1 MPLSVTCNCA
11 LCTIEAQLLSELSG
25 TEPGMFREFLSASP
39 TLRQHSSVASLLSQL
54 KNSSVAANS
63 DELLRDL
70 VAIRQ
75 LHPAFVENLLVLAF
89 LPVLHGTTRRA
100 VRQQP
105 GLSPE
110 DIAQQAL
117 SVLLEYLHS
126 GEFRMRQSHFAF
138 AISRAVKRQ
147 LFAWVRRESAKTR
160 FLNHDNGAAVG
171 ELAAPEAFERY
182 ALLGHFLHR
191 CVTNGL
197 LTDAEL
203 DLLTELKLNGA
214 SREEIAGC
222 NGTSSNA
229 IRQRLKRLIAKL
241 RRLAKERVAD
251 R

>member
-11 LCTIEAQLLSELSG
+11 LCTIEAQLLSELYG
-25 TEPGMFREFLSASP
+25 TEPGTFREFLSASP
-39 TLRQHSSVASLLSQL
+39 ALRQHATVASLLSHL

-70 VAIRQ
+70 FAIRQ
-75 LHPAFVENLLVLAF
+75 RHPAFVENLLVLAF
-89 LPVLHGTTRRA
+89 LPVLHGTTRRV

-117 SVLLEYLHS
+117 SVLLQYLHS
-126 GEFRMRQSHFAF
+126 REFHMRQSHFAF
-138 AISRAVKRQ
+138 AISRTVKRQ
-147 LFAWVRRESAKTR
+147 LFEWVRRESGKIR
-160 FLNHDNGAAVG
+160 FLNHDNGTALG
-171 ELAAPEAFERY
+171 ELAAEEAFERC
-182 ALLGHFLHR
+182 ALLCHFLHR

-197 LTDAEL
+197 LTDSEL
-203 DLLTELKLNGA
+203 DLLTALKLNGA
-214 SREEIAGC
+214 SGEEIAGC

-229 IRQRLKRLIAKL
+229 IRQRLKRLLAKL
-241 RRLAKERVAD
+241 RRLAKERVSD

>member
-11 LCTIEAQLLSELSG
+11 LCTIEAQLLSELSS
-25 TEPGMFREFLSASP
+25 TEPGTFREFLSASP
-39 TLRQHSSVASLLSQL
+39 ALCRHSSVASLLAHL

-70 VAIRQ
+70 FAIRQ

-89 LPVLHGTTRRA
+89 LPVLHGTTRRV

-105 GLSPE
+105 GLLPE

-126 GEFRMRQSHFAF
+126 NDFRMRKSHFAF

-147 LFAWVRRESAKTR
+147 LFEWVRRESAKTR
-160 FLNHDNGAAVG
+160 FLHHDHGEALG
-171 ELAAPEAFERY
+171 ELAAQEAFERC
-182 ALLGHFLHR
+182 ALLCHFLHR
-191 CVTNGL
+191 CVTNGS
-197 LTDAEL
+197 LTDTEL

-214 SREEIAGC
+214 SGEEIANS
-222 NGTSSNA
+222 NGTSTNA
-229 IRQRLKRLIAKL
+229 IRQRLKRLLAKL
-241 RRLAKERVAD
+241 RRLARARMAER
-251 R
+251 